1 MLDRIIISQ
10 LNNKHAQLW
19 WVIISECSF
28 WNTKLSWGSSRSR
41 RDCFYLSDFRKKW
54 NAKENGIQRRQQ
66 QTYFPICSKRLQS
79 QNYFINSAIK
89 KEYSGRRRNFVL
101 LSLSLNYWNFHLLTK
116 ILQPKWRL
124 LFESNLKNELD
135 IFLWWNIF
143 FLILFEKGH
152 LKTPTLITN
161 FRWGGLLCIQGGGR
175 GQTSYVEGVWDRQ
188 KRTSITC
195 FFCTNQKIGLH
206 WHRPKSQEKR
216 ENNYLYTNDRNT
228 RARFP
233 PIYLLDNLGKIMT
246 KIDRPHL

>member
-19 WVIISECSF
+19 WVIISKCSF

-89 KEYSGRRRNFVL
+89 KIIPVVVAISFFF
-101 LSLSLNYWNFHLLTK
+101 LSLNYWNFHLLTK

-143 FLILFEKGH
+143 LLILFEKGH
-152 LKTPTLITN
+152 LRTPTLITN
-161 FRWGGLLCIQGGGR
+161 FRWGGLLCIQGGVVAKHHMLR
-175 GQTSYVEGVWDRQ
+175 GCGTDKKEHLSLVFSVQIKKLGCIGIGQNHKKKEKTIIYI
-188 KRTSITC
+188 RTIESRERDSPNL
-195 FFCTNQKIGLH
+195 CT
-206 WHRPKSQEKR
+206 
-216 ENNYLYTNDRNT
+216 Y
-228 RARFP
+228 
-233 PIYLLDNLGKIMT
+233 
-246 KIDRPHL
+246 

>member
-89 KEYSGRRRNFVL
+89 KDYSGRRRNFVFFSFSEL
-101 LSLSLNYWNFHLLTK
+101 LKFSFVDKNTAAK
-116 ILQPKWRL
+116 M
-124 LFESNLKNELD
+124 ESSFWEQ
-135 IFLWWNIF
+135 
-143 FLILFEKGH
+143 FEKWVGH
-152 LKTPTLITN
+152 FSLVKHFLSHII
-161 FRWGGLLCIQGGGR
+161 W
-175 GQTSYVEGVWDRQ
+175 
-188 KRTSITC
+188 KRS
-195 FFCTNQKIGLH
+195 
-206 WHRPKSQEKR
+206 S
-216 ENNYLYTNDRNT
+216 
-228 RARFP
+228 
-233 PIYLLDNLGKIMT
+233 
-246 KIDRPHL
+246 

>member
-89 KEYSGRRRNFVL
+89 KDYSGRRRNFVFF
-101 LSLSLNYWNFHLLTK
+101 LSLSELLK
-116 ILQPKWRL
+116 
-124 LFESNLKNELD
+124 FSFFDKNTAAKMETS
-135 IFLWWNIF
+135 FWEQ
-143 FLILFEKGH
+143 FEKWVGH
-152 LKTPTLITN
+152 FSLLKHFLSHII
-161 FRWGGLLCIQGGGR
+161 WKM
-175 GQTSYVEGVWDRQ
+175 S
-188 KRTSITC
+188 S
-195 FFCTNQKIGLH
+195 
-206 WHRPKSQEKR
+206 
-216 ENNYLYTNDRNT
+216 
-228 RARFP
+228 
-233 PIYLLDNLGKIMT
+233 
-246 KIDRPHL
+246 